1 MSRTFVITGGAKGIG
16 RCMVEYFASKGDKV
30 YFIDNDAKTTI
41 VVSNQL
47 RGKGWDV
54 HDFVGDIADK
64 KTLIDFAAK
73 VFQENPDGVHCL
85 INNACLMRGGILKGC
100 DYEDFLYIQQVGVV
114 APFMLSKLFKD
125 HFCGVGSIVNISS
138 TRAFQSQPN
147 TESYSA
153 AKGGI
158 TALTHAMAVSLSGV
172 AHVNAIAPGWIDT
185 GKYHDENYQPAYS
198 EGDEKQHP
206 SGRVGD
212 PMDIVRAV
220 EFLCDNRNS
229 FINGQCITIDGN
241 FRRVRIKVDKLNN
254 LTSSHR
260 LVYHRHEA
268 NGCNNSSCQCP

>member
-125 HFCGVGSIVNISS
+125 HFCGVGSIVKDRKS
-138 TRAFQSQPN
+138 TR
-147 TESYSA
+147 
-153 AKGGI
+153 
-158 TALTHAMAVSLSGV
+158 
-172 AHVNAIAPGWIDT
+172 
-185 GKYHDENYQPAYS
+185 
-198 EGDEKQHP
+198 
-206 SGRVGD
+206 
-212 PMDIVRAV
+212 
-220 EFLCDNRNS
+220 
-229 FINGQCITIDGN
+229 
-241 FRRVRIKVDKLNN
+241 LN
-254 LTSSHR
+254 SSHQPQSR
-260 LVYHRHEA
+260 MP
-268 NGCNNSSCQCP
+268 SSA

>member
-64 KTLIDFAAK
+64 KTLIDFAAR

-229 FINGQCITIDGN
+229 FINGQCITIDGGMS
-241 FRRVRIKVDKLNN
+241 KLM
-254 LTSSHR
+254 
-260 LVYHRHEA
+260 VYHGDCGWKLQE
-268 NGCNNSSCQCP
+268 SED

>member
-172 AHVNAIAPGWIDT
+172 A
-185 GKYHDENYQPAYS
+185 
-198 EGDEKQHP
+198 
-206 SGRVGD
+206 
-212 PMDIVRAV
+212 M
-220 EFLCDNRNS
+220 
-229 FINGQCITIDGN
+229 
-241 FRRVRIKVDKLNN
+241 
-254 LTSSHR
+254 
-260 LVYHRHEA
+260 
-268 NGCNNSSCQCP
+268 

>member
-114 APFMLSKLFKD
+114 APFMLSKLQRPLLW
-125 HFCGVGSIVNISS
+125 CGLN
-138 TRAFQSQPN
+138 REYLFYQ
-147 TESYSA
+147 
-153 AKGGI
+153 
-158 TALTHAMAVSLSGV
+158 SLSV
-172 AHVNAIAPGWIDT
+172 AA
-185 GKYHDENYQPAYS
+185 
-198 EGDEKQHP
+198 QHRELFGCKRRHHRFDARYGCA
-206 SGRVGD
+206 SRV
-212 PMDIVRAV
+212 
-220 EFLCDNRNS
+220 
-229 FINGQCITIDGN
+229 
-241 FRRVRIKVDKLNN
+241 
-254 LTSSHR
+254 
-260 LVYHRHEA
+260 
-268 NGCNNSSCQCP
+268 